1 MARHAKRRVSFS
13 IVPRGLA
20 LRGSADRRET
30 GSAWGHAL
38 PERGFAVSE
47 EVQPDT
53 DLLLRFLDAMRRQQ
67 VQDRGSEPATPITAE
82 AIQQTADYV
91 LSSHLD
97 KAEDGELN
105 ATVLTLQGYLSAL
118 AQEAE
123 AQLDTG
129 RAVVR
134 EMVNRARTLADEECQ
149 PSRKSARHA
158 AQTARDLLA
167 LLAREGW
174 KASPADSKEPLSA

>member
-1 MARHAKRRVSFS
+1 MARHAKRRASFS
-13 IVPRGLA
+13 LVPRGLA
-20 LRGSADRRET
+20 LRGSADPRES

-53 DLLLRFLDAMRRQQ
+53 DLLRRFLDAMRRQQ
-67 VQDRGSEPATPITAE
+67 VEERGSGPAPITAE

-97 KAEDGELN
+97 KAQDGELD

-123 AQLDTG
+123 AQLDLG
-129 RAVVR
+129 RVVVG
-134 EMVNRARTLADEECQ
+134 EMVRRARALTDEKYR

-167 LLAREGW
+167 LLTREGW
-174 KASPADSKEPLSA
+174 GTASTAESEEPLSA

>member
-1 MARHAKRRVSFS
+1 MARHAKRRASFS
-13 IVPRGLA
+13 LVPRGLT
-20 LRGSADRRET
+20 LRGSADRRES

-38 PERGFAVSE
+38 SEPGFAVAE

-67 VQDRGSEPATPITAE
+67 AEERGSGPEPTTAE

-91 LSSHLD
+91 LSRHLD
-97 KAEDGELN
+97 TAQDGELD
-105 ATVLTLQGYLSAL
+105 ATLLTLQGYLTAL

-129 RAVVR
+129 RVVVR
-134 EMVNRARTLADEECQ
+134 EILSRARALADEECR
-149 PSRKSARHA
+149 PSQKCARHA

-167 LLAREGW
+167 LLSREGW
-174 KASPADSKEPLSA
+174 GTASTARVAQGHGR

>member
-13 IVPRGLA
+13 IVLRGLA
-20 LRGSADRRET
+20 LRGSVDRRET

-47 EVQPDT
+47 EVPPDT

-67 VQDRGSEPATPITAE
+67 VQDRGREPAPITAE

-91 LSSHLD
+91 LSSQLD

-105 ATVLTLQGYLSAL
+105 DRTHASGLPLRPHTGGGSAV
-118 AQEAE
+118 
-123 AQLDTG
+123 G
-129 RAVVR
+129 HG
-134 EMVNRARTLADEECQ
+134 
-149 PSRKSARHA
+149 PRH
-158 AQTARDLLA
+158 
-167 LLAREGW
+167 
-174 KASPADSKEPLSA
+174 